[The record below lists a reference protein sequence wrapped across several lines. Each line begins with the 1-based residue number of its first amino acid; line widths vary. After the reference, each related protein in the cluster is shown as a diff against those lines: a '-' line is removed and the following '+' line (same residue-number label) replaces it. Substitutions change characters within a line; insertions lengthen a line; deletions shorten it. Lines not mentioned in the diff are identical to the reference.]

1 MPEAVPSRLVVEQ
14 ALEQVLGWPGLAR
27 SSQLAKFLKHIV
39 DARLNGDEANIKAYS
54 IAVDVFGRPATF
66 DPQVDP
72 IVRVQAR
79 RLRALL
85 DEYYLGEGASSPVR
99 FNLPV
104 GRYVPDFVLRPPL
117 VDETG
122 GAMAPFSAVSPARA
136 PGRRRFR
143 WGEALVLGGLAVAA
157 VAVILL
163 IASILQPR
171 QARIEVPGKPAI
183 AVAEF
188 TALAGGDTAMANVAG
203 LAVELVTDLQL
214 FDDVDV
220 TYQSSGVASSTVAP
234 ATYVLTGIAHG
245 DGQDVE
251 VTASLRRSSSSD
263 AVVWSET
270 VSVPLVALRS
280 GIDEVS
286 QALAEQLGSHR
297 GPLHTEAM
305 QWLDDNLTIVGSESD
320 YICGLLFS
328 RYRDSGSTA
337 DAGRARSCVNALL
350 MQEPNSAEALAISS
364 SLLLESVMTTLPPG
378 VHDPEPLQQAQ
389 RLLDRARELAPTDS
403 MVWEQYARF
412 LASTGRG
419 GEAAAAFA
427 SAMQLNPANL
437 DAQAASARML
447 SLRGKSERGNTLAQA
462 LLQRAVDPPPW
473 YYLAPAINALRDG
486 DYSAAMFS
494 ADRLASGDAELAVV
508 IDTVAAH
515 RLNIEAVL
523 NRSLAQLLEETRFR
537 RFGIVPVL
545 RQRIADAALVDDI
558 VAELKAAG
566 VADNVLNGGF

>member
-1 MPEAVPSRLVVEQ
+1 MPEAVPPRLVIEQ
-14 ALEQVLGWPGLAR
+14 ALEQVLIWPGLAR
-27 SSQLAKFLKHIV
+27 SPQLAKFLKHIV

-66 DPQVDP
+66 DPQSDP

-85 DEYYLGEGASSPVR
+85 DEYYRGEGAASPVR
-99 FNLPV
+99 FSLPV
-104 GRYVPDFVLRPPL
+104 GRYVPDFVLPPPL
-117 VDETG
+117 ADETA
-122 GAMAPFSAVSPARA
+122 GAEAPFPTVSKRPAPARK
-136 PGRRRFR
+136 RFR
-143 WGEALVLGGLAVAA
+143 WGETLVLAGLAVAA

-171 QARIEVPGKPAI
+171 QTRIEVPGKPAI

-214 FDDVDV
+214 FDDMEV
-220 TYQSSGVASSTVAP
+220 TYQGSGVASTAAPP
-234 ATYVLTGIAHG
+234 ATYVLTGIARG
-245 DGQDVE
+245 NGQEVE
-251 VTASLRRSSSSD
+251 VTASLRRSSPD

-270 VSVPLVALRS
+270 VSMPLAALRS

-286 QALAEQLGSHR
+286 QAFAEQLGSHR
-297 GPLHTEAM
+297 GPLHAEAM
-305 QWLDDNLTIVGSESD
+305 QWLDDNLAIVGNESG

-328 RYRDSGSTA
+328 RYRDGGSTA

-350 MQEPNSAEALAISS
+350 RREPNSAEALAISS
-364 SLLLESVMTTLPPG
+364 SLLLESVMATLPLG

-403 MVWEQYARF
+403 LVWEQYARF
-412 LASTGRG
+412 LASTGRS

-427 SAMQLNPANL
+427 SATQLNPANL
-437 DAQAASARML
+437 DAQAAFVRML
-447 SLRGKSERGNTLAQA
+447 SLRGRSERGTTLAQA
-462 LLQRAVDPPPW
+462 LFQRAVDPPPW

-494 ADRLASGDAELAVV
+494 ADRLAPGDAELAVV
-508 IDTVAAH
+508 IDTIAAH

-523 NRSLAQLLEETRFR
+523 NRSLTQLLEETRFR
-537 RFGIVPVL
+537 RFGIVAVL

-558 VAELKAAG
+558 VAGLKAAG